1 MEEIS
6 QNRVE
11 NVQCELPDPKSTITN
26 VTNHPE
32 SHHEL
37 VSVAQFSRRAFLRD
51 TEVIW
56 PVFTVFTPLCL
67 CHMTSCLFLLG
78 GGGGGRKLNRSASV
92 DIKSLFGSVSGELLM
107 KALDASETVSVASS
121 NMFTGAVQ
129 RIRASDKSL
138 LKYKLLK
145 RFKSSS
151 ETKIWRT

>member
-1 MEEIS
+1 MAS
-6 QNRVE
+6 VYC
-11 NVQCELPDPKSTITN
+11 VYS
-26 VTNHPE
+26 
-32 SHHEL
+32 S
-37 VSVAQFSRRAFLRD
+37 VSVSHDFMFVSIGRR
-51 TEVIW
+51 
-56 PVFTVFTPLCL
+56 
-67 CHMTSCLFLLG
+67 
-78 GGGGGRKLNRSASV
+78 GGGGRKLNRSVSV